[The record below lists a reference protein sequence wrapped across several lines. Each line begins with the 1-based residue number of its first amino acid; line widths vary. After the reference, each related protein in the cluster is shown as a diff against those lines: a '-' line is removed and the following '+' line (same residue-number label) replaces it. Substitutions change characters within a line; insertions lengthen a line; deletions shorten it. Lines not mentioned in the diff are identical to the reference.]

1 MNMHEL
7 IKNYRKDYVFE
18 NYTRIVEKFKD
29 YEKIT
34 KVKML
39 DEIYKVYDNPDNIID
54 ICTTRELQYL
64 EKVLNGKIQKNQYD
78 YKIKDKYEWEVRAL
92 RSKFLLDYD
101 KNIPEEMLSKIKE
114 ALKRVDWNEKKKID
128 ELNELLVVYCKIQ
141 GTALVNTICEFSSAL
156 TGIDAKKIYEHMIN
170 NKLFNYYVFIAVK
183 DIEGLGSNIPVAI
196 YQDYYYIQDEI
207 EEERKKQGL
216 AGTIEITEEKVK
228 TLFYNDFDIK
238 NSKIKK
244 LLDEIDKLPIFS
256 DQTLEII
263 REYAMLN
270 YNRDAL
276 KETIQGAYYLRQV
289 DLTDFFKILD
299 TAMDEMPSGALNG
312 LTPNQAKE
320 VRQEEAINRANKAK
334 KYIKQENACLSKKD
348 VKLFYKI
355 YFALLEFTNNKYKIN
370 TNIKIYNREGIN
382 PSDIIDIVNKYW
394 ENKDQITLE
403 FCMSNPFKFNSEE
416 LKLAGE
422 FKKGIK
428 NVFIICKYELEY
440 TAFMG
445 NDKVYMVK
453 GLNVNIDEVIPY
465 GALPAVVTT
474 SIIPFKDN
482 LVYDGILSEFP
493 IKLGVG
499 FEKMVERDY
508 DSTIKYYHL

>member
-18 NYTRIVEKFKD
+18 NYTRIVEKFKE

-101 KNIPEEMLSKIKE
+101 KNIPEEILSKIKE
-114 ALKRVDWNEKKKID
+114 ALKKVDWNEKKKID

-156 TGIDAKKIYEHMIN
+156 TGIDAQKIYEHMIN

-183 DIEGLGSNIPVAI
+183 DIKGLGSNIPVAI

-216 AGTIEITEEKVK
+216 AGTIEITKEKLE

-238 NSKIKK
+238 NPKIKK
-244 LLDEIDKLPIFS
+244 LLDEIDKLPIFPN
-256 DQTLEII
+256 QALEII

-270 YNRDAL
+270 CNRDTL

-289 DLTDFFKILD
+289 DLSNFF
-299 TAMDEMPSGALNG
+299 
-312 LTPNQAKE
+312 
-320 VRQEEAINRANKAK
+320 
-334 KYIKQENACLSKKD
+334 
-348 VKLFYKI
+348 
-355 YFALLEFTNNKYKIN
+355 
-370 TNIKIYNREGIN
+370 
-382 PSDIIDIVNKYW
+382 
-394 ENKDQITLE
+394 
-403 FCMSNPFKFNSEE
+403 
-416 LKLAGE
+416 
-422 FKKGIK
+422 
-428 NVFIICKYELEY
+428 
-440 TAFMG
+440 
-445 NDKVYMVK
+445 
-453 GLNVNIDEVIPY
+453 
-465 GALPAVVTT
+465 
-474 SIIPFKDN
+474 
-482 LVYDGILSEFP
+482 
-493 IKLGVG
+493 
-499 FEKMVERDY
+499 
-508 DSTIKYYHL
+508 